1 MQIAELQRRTGERC
15 DICRVGGGGVRLVM
29 LDANGKQIKPAG
41 KRPHATPHE
50 KGAAVDMYF
59 DGLSYRRVARNMEQY
74 FGRETSQMAVY
85 RWVRELTATA
95 DDVLRPV
102 KVDTGREWVADEMV
116 VNVGGQKMWLFN
128 VMDADTRFVLAA
140 HLTPERTAR
149 AAQTTLAMARERSN
163 NAPAVVKTDGLRSY
177 RQALPRAF
185 PTRPV
190 KHTVSQGIKAQI
202 NNNMSERLQGT
213 FRDRDKT
220 LVLRISGRQKRRER
234 NYLSRIGRMSPLLRG
249 KDDSPSRLT
258 PRSSCLTGRNWG
270 NSPPIPSNPAAPCL
284 Q

>member
-1 MQIAELQRRTGERC
+1 MGHKCKSPTCKRITGERC
-15 DICRVGGGGVRLVM
+15 DTCRVGGGVRVVM
-29 LDANGKQIKPAG
+29 LDANGKQIRPEG
-41 KRPHATPHE
+41 KHPHATPHE
-50 KGAAVDMYF
+50 RGAAVDMYF

-74 FGRETSQMAVY
+74 FGRKTDPMTVY
-85 RWVRELTATA
+85 RWVRELSGTA
-95 DDVLRPV
+95 DEILRPM

-128 VMDADTRFVLAA
+128 VMDSDTRFVLAA
-140 HLTPERTAR
+140 YLTPERTAR

-190 KHTVSQGIKAQI
+190 KHTVSQGIKAEI

-220 LVLRISGRQKRRER
+220 LRGLDSRATGQAYIDGLVLHYNYFRPHQSLEDKRPAEAAGAE
-234 NYLSRIGRMSPLLRG
+234 LPFQDWEDVAAVKKG
-249 KDDSPSRLT
+249 K
-258 PRSSCLTGRNWG
+258 G
-270 NSPPIPSNPAAPCL
+270 
-284 Q
+284 

>member
-1 MQIAELQRRTGERC
+1 
-15 DICRVGGGGVRLVM
+15 M
-29 LDANGKQIKPAG
+29 LDANGKPIKPAG

-50 KGAAVDMYF
+50 RGAAVDMYF

-74 FGRETSQMAVY
+74 FGRETNPATVY
-85 RWVRELTATA
+85 RWVKELSGTA
-95 DDVLRPV
+95 DEILRPM

-185 PTRPV
+185 PTWPV

-213 FRDRDKT
+213 FRDRTRCYGAWIAGKPGKRT
-220 LVLRISGRQKRRER
+220 LTGWYCITTISGPTRVWMTSGRQKWRER
-234 NYLSRIGRMSPLLRG
+234 NCHSRIGR
-249 KDDSPSRLT
+249 T
-258 PRSSCLTGRNWG
+258 
-270 NSPPIPSNPAAPCL
+270 
-284 Q
+284 